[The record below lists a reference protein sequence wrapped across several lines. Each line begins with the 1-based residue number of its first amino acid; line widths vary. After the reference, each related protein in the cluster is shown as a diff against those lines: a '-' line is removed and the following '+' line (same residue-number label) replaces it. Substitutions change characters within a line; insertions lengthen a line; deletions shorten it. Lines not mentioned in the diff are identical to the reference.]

1 MFDDLD
7 AIEARR
13 LKEESDYKM
22 QEAERLRSQVPFLFL
37 FLYYLFKEKLKNGSL
52 FLSLSSATVRC
63 V

>member
-37 FLYYLFKEKLKNGSL
+37 FLSFLFKEERNNGSL
-52 FLSLSSATVRC
+52 FLFLSSATVRC